1 MEYTTSKERISLSL
15 APQESTAMTDH
26 QRNNHH
32 MWTVNCMAR
41 RFSTITKENHF
52 GYGNGKTVKISALHF
67 VNDSPE
73 IAFRVHAGGVHLGGN
88 DLSPKIGSIDNGAF
102 VLTQH
107 EVEV

>member
-1 MEYTTSKERISLSL
+1 M
-15 APQESTAMTDH
+15 
-26 QRNNHH
+26 
-32 MWTVNCMAR
+32 
-41 RFSTITKENHF
+41 
-52 GYGNGKTVKISALHF
+52 KISALHF